1 MGSPLLPVKLENA
14 DEINLKV
21 VSQLNEL
28 DQYFR
33 VKLDEPM
40 QQLMIR
46 WSARADVQDYRT
58 CRFLFD
64 GKRVDEMKTPKELK
78 MEDGDS
84 IDVFTELIGG

>member
-1 MGSPLLPVKLENA
+1 MGSPLLPVKLENEN
-14 DEINLKV
+14 EINLKV

-33 VKLDEPM
+33 VKRDEPM

-46 WSARADVQDYRT
+46 WSVRADMQDYRT

-64 GKRVDEMKTPKELK
+64 GKRVDEKKTPKELK